1 MEVIE
6 LCYNIKD
13 GSASKQSI
21 ARGSSAIQSAE
32 QRTMMVGRRVVRSEP
47 CLPVTERDLRKRK
60 LHIFILNVIL
70 PLIIGLAF
78 KIIIIGLKCS
88 SDRNNILQ
96 LVLKKQDEAAGRWCL
111 GWFES

>member
-1 MEVIE
+1 
-6 LCYNIKD
+6 
-13 GSASKQSI
+13 
-21 ARGSSAIQSAE
+21 
-32 QRTMMVGRRVVRSEP
+32 MMVGRRVVRSEP

-78 KIIIIGLKCS
+78 KIKYHHDWFEMFIGSELHS
-88 SDRNNILQ
+88 TISFEETRRSGWS
-96 LVLKKQDEAAGRWCL
+96 LVL

>member
-1 MEVIE
+1 MGVHQNNQ
-6 LCYNIKD
+6 LHA
-13 GSASKQSI
+13 GAT
-21 ARGSSAIQSAE
+21 AIQSAE

-70 PLIIGLAF
+70 PLIVGLAF
-78 KIIIIGLKCS
+78 KIKYHHDWFEMFIGSELHS
-88 SDRNNILQ
+88 TISFEETRRSGWS
-96 LVLKKQDEAAGRWCL
+96 LVL